1 MANLSTERFL
11 GLLSWL
17 DSDRSKAA
25 EKYVLLRHKLVR
37 AFERLPYGDPDDLA
51 DQAIDRIAKRL
62 EGESIHN
69 LNSFAYAVAMKISLE
84 TRRSSARFVSI
95 DADVDSEEP
104 LVGERDPENRILD
117 SMRNE
122 KTVHCLGTCLQRLTA
137 GDHTLLLEYYKGE
150 KQARILHR
158 QELAQ
163 KRATTVAR
171 LRSEVNLLREKLRN
185 CVNRCLRSK
194 VKAMRQSEVDQ

>member
-37 AFERLPYGDPDDLA
+37 AFERLPCGDPDDLA

-62 EGESIHN
+62 EGETIHN

-84 TRRSSARFVSI
+84 TRRTSARFVSI
-95 DADVDSEEP
+95 DADVDSEER
-104 LVGERDPENRILD
+104 LVGERDPENRIID
-117 SMRNE
+117 SMRNA
-122 KTVHCLGTCLQRLTA
+122 KTAHCLGACLQRLA
-137 GDHTLLLEYYKGE
+137 SGDHKLLLEYYKGE

-185 CVNRCLRSK
+185 CVTRCLRSN
-194 VKAMRQSEVDQ
+194 VKAVRRV

>member
-37 AFERLPYGDPDDLA
+37 AFERLPYSDPDDLA

-62 EGESIHN
+62 EGETIHN

-84 TRRSSARFVSI
+84 TRRTSARFVSI
-95 DADVDSEEP
+95 DADVDSEER
-104 LVGERDPENRILD
+104 LVGERDPENRIID
-117 SMRNE
+117 SMRNA
-122 KTVHCLGTCLQRLTA
+122 KTAHCLGTCLQRLAA
-137 GDHTLLLEYYKGE
+137 GDHKLLLEYYKGE

-185 CVNRCLRSK
+185 CVNRCLRSN
-194 VKAMRQSEVDQ
+194 VKAVRRV